1 MNVLKK
7 NGFGAA
13 NEQHKAVAMLLGN
26 STKHIRDCMSL
37 FKTANALINGHKPK
51 KVKVQAKVEAEA
63 KVPAVP
69 AA

>member
-13 NEQHKAVAMLLGN
+13 SETHRAVAALLGS
-26 STKHIRDCMSL
+26 STKHIKECMVL
-37 FKTANALINGHKPK
+37 FKTANALISGHKPK
-51 KVKVQAKVEAEA
+51 KVKVS
-63 KVPAVP
+63 AVP